1 MIPYSSLNYGNCLHA
16 SDGQSDGL
24 VRAQLRVPP
33 HGAHLNEE
41 AHDVVTGRVS
51 VQGLLRLPV
60 LNQLE
65 VVGVDLP
72 LKLIVYK
79 PRTFLNTRK
88 WIKYLG
94 TSCTMLNI
102 PASQR

>member
-1 MIPYSSLNYGNCLHA
+1 MISYPCLFDLRDCLQCYDAHI
-16 SDGQSDGL
+16 DGL

-60 LNQLE
+60 LNQVE
-65 VVGVDLP
+65 GVGVDLP
-72 LKLIVYK
+72 QELIVYK
-79 PRTFLNTRK
+79 PRTFLNTTK
-88 WIKYLG
+88 WSILG
-94 TSCTMLNI
+94 QIMNYI
-102 PASQR
+102 